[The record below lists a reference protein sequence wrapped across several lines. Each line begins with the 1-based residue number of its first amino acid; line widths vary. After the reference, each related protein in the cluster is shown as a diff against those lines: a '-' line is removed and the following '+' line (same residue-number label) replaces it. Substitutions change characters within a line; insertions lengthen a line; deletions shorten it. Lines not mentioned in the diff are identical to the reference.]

1 MILSRCLGDKRA
13 HSLGDL
19 GVKDPSPAFLTDHLI
34 ILPLSR
40 GMGMDPILPN
50 NPMRP
55 AAAATCPAA
64 GNWRLDRLPK
74 SQTVFLALALSLG
87 VHTAFLL
94 AFNRHA
100 PRAIWVPIP
109 VVPPTGDPMPPEP
122 DEPPPPSTEVIDLK
136 EPPPVNVPRLPDA
149 PSRIDLHSDFVEPLQ
164 LPPPLTELTRDK
176 LSKIPTNIPSD
187 RRRPAE
193 NIFEL
198 KDLGRAPRAIAQSSV
213 RRVPAT
219 MVSSMS
225 NGCSWLSVALA
236 WVAPWITCVK
246 PVSGKAN
253 ERTSPARSSIAG

>member
-1 MILSRCLGDKRA
+1 
-13 HSLGDL
+13 
-19 GVKDPSPAFLTDHLI
+19 
-34 ILPLSR
+34 
-40 GMGMDPILPN
+40 MGMDPILPN

-198 KDLGRAPRAIAQSSV
+198 KDLGRAPRAIAQPAPRFPRELQNQAVSAEVVVEFIVDTSGSV
-213 RRVPAT
+213 RNAAV
-219 MVSSMS
+219 VSSTHPGFDRAAVDGVRQWKFQPGLKDGRKV
-225 NGCSWLSVALA
+225 NTRLRQPIRFTLDNTPG
-236 WVAPWITCVK
+236 T
-246 PVSGKAN
+246 
-253 ERTSPARSSIAG
+253 